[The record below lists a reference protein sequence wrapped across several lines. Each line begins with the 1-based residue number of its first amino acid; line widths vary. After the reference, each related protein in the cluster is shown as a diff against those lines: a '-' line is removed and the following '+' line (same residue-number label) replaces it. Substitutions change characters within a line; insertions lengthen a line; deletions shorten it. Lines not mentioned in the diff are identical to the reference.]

1 MPLPWRFAT
10 PTGAVLPG
18 WERESVLGRALV
30 VGLLAACS
38 AVAQDTIYF
47 ERAFPGSIPDRFEVR
62 LTLDGVATYSE
73 DGEDSVDYE
82 VGSQEAAP
90 LFEWAADLGYFSKS
104 VASKRKVASTGRK
117 VLRYESGG
125 QVRGEAVF
133 DYTEVPAA
141 RELASW
147 FVRLAETQQHLQT
160 LERLY
165 RFDRLGVDQALVSL
179 ASAFER
185 DRIVAPALL
194 EPILNKI
201 AEQDRIVHVARARAR
216 GMLERIYASRS
227 K

>member
-1 MPLPWRFAT
+1 MPLPWRYAT
-10 PTGAVLPG
+10 PTGAVPPG
-18 WERESVLGRALV
+18 WERDCVLGRALA
-30 VGLLAACS
+30 VGSLAVSFA
-38 AVAQDTIYF
+38 AAQDTIYF
-47 ERAFPGSIPDRFEVR
+47 ERVFPGSIPDRFEVT
-62 LTLDGVATYSE
+62 LTVDGVATYSE
-73 DGEDSVDYE
+73 DGEDSFDYE
-82 VGSQEAAP
+82 VGRQEAAP
-90 LFEWAADLGYFSKS
+90 LFERAADLDYFSRS

-117 VLRYESGG
+117 LLRYETGG
-125 QVRGEAVF
+125 QVRGEAIF
-133 DYTEVPAA
+133 DYTEEPAA

-160 LERLY
+160 LERLF

-185 DRIVAPALL
+185 DRIVAPRLL

-216 GMLERIYASRS
+216 GMLERIHASPS

>member
-1 MPLPWRFAT
+1 M
-10 PTGAVLPG
+10 
-18 WERESVLGRALV
+18 LGRALV

-185 DRIVAPALL
+185 DRIVAPGLL

>member
-1 MPLPWRFAT
+1 M
-10 PTGAVLPG
+10 
-18 WERESVLGRALV
+18 LGRASA
-30 VGLLAACS
+30 VGLLAVCS
-38 AVAQDTIYF
+38 AGAQDAIYF
-47 ERAFPGSIPDRFEVR
+47 ERVFPGSIPDRFEVR
-62 LTLDGVATYSE
+62 LTVEGVATYSE

-82 VGSQEAAP
+82 VGRQEAA
-90 LFEWAADLGYFSKS
+90 LVFDWAADLGYFSRS

-117 VLRYESGG
+117 LLRYEAGG
-125 QVRGEAVF
+125 QLRGETVF
-133 DYTEVPAA
+133 DYTEEPAA

-179 ASAFER
+179 QSAFER
-185 DRIVAPALL
+185 DRIVAPRLL

-216 GMLERIYASRS
+216 GMLERIHASPF

>member
-1 MPLPWRFAT
+1 M
-10 PTGAVLPG
+10 
-18 WERESVLGRALV
+18 LGRASA
-30 VGLLAACS
+30 VGLLAVCS
-38 AVAQDTIYF
+38 AGAQDAIYF
-47 ERAFPGSIPDRFEVR
+47 ERVFPGSIPDRFEVR
-62 LTLDGVATYSE
+62 LTVEGVATYSE

-82 VGSQEAAP
+82 VGRQEAA
-90 LFEWAADLGYFSKS
+90 LVFDWAADLGYFSRS

-117 VLRYESGG
+117 LLRYEAGG
-125 QVRGEAVF
+125 QLRGETVF
-133 DYTEVPAA
+133 DYTEEPAA

-179 ASAFER
+179 QSAFER
-185 DRIVAPALL
+185 DRIVAPRLL

-216 GMLERIYASRS
+216 GMLERIHASPS